1 MDLSPG
7 TEIVPRTLGAGVISR
22 ALESVIYI
30 AVRLAWS
37 LTLKNSSCYLGSMT
51 FKQPRSFALTIPS
64 RLEEM
69 EAVHELIGE
78 AVKEYKLSDELAHWI
93 ELTIS
98 ESMINAIQHGNKA
111 DPAKEAT
118 LKISSTGESIE
129 IIVEDEGCGFKL
141 DKVADPTDTANLLK
155 PSGRGILIIRS
166 FMDEVDLT
174 QREGGG
180 CRLRM
185 VKKIQGTPR

>member
-1 MDLSPG
+1 M
-7 TEIVPRTLGAGVISR
+7 
-22 ALESVIYI
+22 
-30 AVRLAWS
+30 
-37 LTLKNSSCYLGSMT
+37 TLKA
-51 FKQPRSFALTIPS
+51 PRSFELTIPS

-69 EAVHELIGE
+69 EAVHELI
-78 AVKEYKLSDELAHWI
+78 AAAMREYQLTDELAHWI

-111 DPAKEAT
+111 DPAKKAT
-118 LKISSTGESIE
+118 LKISSTGDAIE
-129 IIVEDEGCGFKL
+129 IIVEDQGTGFKL
-141 DKVADPTDTANLLK
+141 DKIADPTDIANLLK

-185 VKKIQGTPR
+185 VKKIRDNSQ